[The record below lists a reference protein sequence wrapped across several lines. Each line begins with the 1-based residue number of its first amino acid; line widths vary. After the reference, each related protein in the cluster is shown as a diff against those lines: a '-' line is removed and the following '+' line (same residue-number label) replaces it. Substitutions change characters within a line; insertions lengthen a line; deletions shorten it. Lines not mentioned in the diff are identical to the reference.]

1 MLVVLAV
8 TVVVM
13 VAVVG
18 VHQRQPVGV
27 VLSEEV
33 ALPAARVRELAVGV
47 HLRLVRVAVPY
58 HDHAPHRRGA
68 EGRAQRQHVGDGRSA
83 RTARLVHYQRV
94 KAPTTIVGKK

>member
-58 HDHAPHRRGA
+58 HDHAPHRRSV
-68 EGRAQRQHVGDGRSA
+68 EGRAQRQHASETDDPPGRRA
-83 RTARLVHYQRV
+83 WYITQR
-94 KAPTTIVGKK
+94 

>member
-68 EGRAQRQHVGDGRSA
+68 EGRAQRQHASETDDAPGRRA
-83 RTARLVHYQRV
+83 WHIT
-94 KAPTTIVGKK
+94 